1 MSEKPE
7 TPIVS
12 PCSICKALEK
22 REHGIAGKPC
32 PAQCWFKIGDLIEEQ
47 KRKVDRENQ
56 TGARGTMSDT
66 PLTLPHDWGREKAA
80 RAFELCG
87 TTDEGG

>member
-1 MSEKPE
+1 VSEKPE

-47 KRKVDRENQ
+47 KRKAD
-56 TGARGTMSDT
+56 
-66 PLTLPHDWGREKAA
+66 H
-80 RAFELCG
+80 
-87 TTDEGG
+87 